1 MALTIVPANGQ
12 LLEQWR
18 AVHNE
23 VIGPTQL
30 TREEVAE
37 RAARNHLTV
46 AYAEGVLVGNATVRA
61 PHDGVVTVIVRIL
74 PAFRRR
80 GFGSEYLQ
88 VILMRARSSEVE
100 QIRTVVL
107 SENVDGLHFAIQHG
121 FVETDRYEVD
131 GVAFVE
137 FTLQEATT

>member
-1 MALTIVPANGQ
+1 M
-12 LLEQWR
+12 
-18 AVHNE
+18 HND
-23 VIGPTQL
+23 VIGPAQL
-30 TREEVAE
+30 TAQEVAKN
-37 RAARNHLTV
+37 AVRNHLTV
-46 AYAEGVLVGNATVRA
+46 AYADGVLVGNATVRA

-80 GFGSEYLQ
+80 GFGSEYLRAM
-88 VILMRARSSEVE
+88 LMWARSSEVE
-100 QIRTVVL
+100 QIRTVVP

-131 GVAFVE
+131 GVALVE

>member
-1 MALTIVPANGQ
+1 MALIIVLASDH

-18 AVHNE
+18 AVHND
-23 VIGPTQL
+23 VIGPAQL
-30 TREEVAE
+30 TAQEVAKN
-37 RAARNHLTV
+37 AVHNHLTV
-46 AYAEGVLVGNATVRA
+46 AYADGVLVGNATVRA

-80 GFGSEYLQ
+80 GFGSEYLRAM
-88 VILMRARSSEVE
+88 LLWARSSEVE

-107 SENVDGLHFAIQHG
+107 SENLDGLHFAIQHG